1 MRTVKSFRL
10 GRRAVLRG
18 AGVSLALP
26 WLEVMAEKSAFGQ
39 AAVAPR
45 ALFFYWPT
53 GYRAGDWLANPAT
66 PGTLTTFNIPTIA
79 TALTPFKSK
88 LTFVTG
94 TEMKPAS
101 VGNGGDGIHARG
113 TGCSLVAEVL
123 TKTGFTTGISADQV
137 VARAVGTGTCIPSLA
152 LGVPGERPATFAED
166 GYGGVYYNNV
176 SFTGP
181 TSNVQKENKP
191 EDLFRRL
198 TTCSGFGT
206 GGTGTMPPPP
216 DPRVAFE
223 KSVMAA
229 VKVDAQRLM
238 TCVGQEDKLRLDEY
252 FTSITELER
261 RFVDMPP
268 PPGGGTAMC
277 DKPAAPTTQTV
288 FKDNAFVMMDLAVLA
303 FKCGLTRVA
312 TMMLDGAFSRR
323 NYGLPDIDG
332 VDYIHGLSHGEI
344 GGKTVDHPR
353 WVKITTHY
361 FELMAHLLE
370 QMDAVKEGDRTLLD
384 NTIVYFFS
392 EFGNGDA
399 HQQAQQ
405 PIIIAGG
412 AGKLNVGRHIAVANG
427 TPQANVLL
435 TILQAMGVQRT
446 SFGDSNGTIAGLGI

>member
-10 GRRAVLRG
+10 SRRAVLRG

-45 ALFFYWPT
+45 AMFFYWPT
-53 GYRAGDWLANPAT
+53 GYRAGDWLVNPAA
-66 PGTLTTFNIPTIA
+66 GTYTTFDIPTIA
-79 TALTPFKSK
+79 TALNPFKAK

-94 TEMKPAS
+94 LEMKPAS
-101 VGNGGDGIHARG
+101 VGSGGDGIHARG

-238 TCVGQEDKLRLDEY
+238 SCVGQEDKLRLDEY

-268 PPGGGTAMC
+268 PPGGGTASC
-277 DKPAAPTTQTV
+277 EKPPAPTTKTT
-288 FKDNAFVMMDLAVLA
+288 FKENAFVMMDLAVLA

-361 FELMAHLLE
+361 FELMAYLLG

-384 NTIVYFFS
+384 NSIVYLFS

-405 PIIIAGG
+405 PVIIAGG
-412 AGKLNVGRHIAVANG
+412 GGKLNVGRHIAVANG
-427 TPQANVLL
+427 TPQANILL
-435 TILQAMGVQRT
+435 NILQAMGVQRT
-446 SFGDSNGTIAGLGI
+446 SFGDSNGTISGLAI